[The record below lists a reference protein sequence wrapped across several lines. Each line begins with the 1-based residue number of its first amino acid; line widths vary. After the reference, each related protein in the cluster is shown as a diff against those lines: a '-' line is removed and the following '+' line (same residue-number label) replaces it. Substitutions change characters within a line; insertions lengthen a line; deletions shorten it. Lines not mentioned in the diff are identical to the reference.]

1 MPDAPY
7 GPQAS
12 EHMQAL
18 VHALRRYAEA
28 SDRAVEAAGNLHGMY
43 RTDLRALALLM
54 QREAEGLQTTPKDL
68 GHLLNLTSA
77 STTALVDRLVANG
90 HAARR
95 RSTTDRRSVIVQHT
109 PTAQAAGRAVFSPMS
124 RVMMDYLARFTPE
137 QMDTAAEVV
146 AAATAALDDL
156 DAAGA
161 TGTADTAD
169 TAGTTGAT
177 DTAGTAGTA
186 PDDSPASAQ

>member
-1 MPDAPY
+1 
-7 GPQAS
+7 
-12 EHMQAL
+12 MQAL

-90 HAARR
+90 HAVRR

-109 PTAQAAGRAVFSPMS
+109 PTAQEAGRAVFSPLS
-124 RVMMDYLARFTPE
+124 RVMTDYLSRFTPE
-137 QMDTAAEVV
+137 QMDIAAEVV
-146 AAATAALDDL
+146 AAATAALDAADVTDVT
-156 DAAGA
+156 DAA
-161 TGTADTAD
+161 D
-169 TAGTTGAT
+169 TTGMMGT
-177 DTAGTAGTA
+177 PDTAGTA
-186 PDDSPASAQ
+186 PDGSAAAAQ